1 MEQWAFYVVSRLQLD
16 RERPDGER
24 MGLNSLEELVDAV
37 SYDELSDKVLEV
49 TG

>member
-1 MEQWAFYVVSRLQLD
+1 MANVWGSTRW
-16 RERPDGER
+16 
-24 MGLNSLEELVDAV
+24 EELVDAV